1 MHEEEREMTLLPDE
15 VILHNLAPLLSK
27 EDLLNLSL
35 ACKELWWKLC
45 SVLVFGTSA
54 AGDDLAV
61 ARLEEPFDGTVVLRT
76 RDPRTLERLRGK
88 LMQCMLRVWPTCAEL
103 LGTEE
108 YPFACVGPVR
118 NLWMDPATGKRLT
131 CVGCVTGLYRDSLTG
146 EKVKGWAASAAVE
159 NVKHILRSHDTD
171 ARDHLRQVTLPHVLI
186 SLDRFLSVLWT
197 TIARHLIE
205 DHKAAFLS
213 LRNLMYGSLKNA
225 AGARDAC
232 LEFVARG
239 LTAGTVAQEDFWRL
253 VNMKVS
259 EEETLMHLLG
269 PTISTA
275 DVDLGHGEVVPT
287 MPALRHL
294 CLRTHW
300 RSWAVLDNLQK
311 SRKLRTI
318 TVKTCASQLFDIM
331 HGLERVLKALAA
343 SGHVVSS
350 LWLRVRAVVA
360 PGEAGLPRIWSEM
373 HAISKVV
380 GRLYVCLSDV
390 TLSDSSILFSL
401 DLKRRI
407 REEQLRNAR
416 VVLHFEKLRP
426 AFFGV
431 AKLCEEAVRRDMTE
445 ELMQF
450 PLLSREELGSSFRGA
465 LPDRPYD
472 ISALFVHRDT
482 PKDEARRV
490 RDGLRE
496 HRVNGSLG
504 GDTFFVLDPLSC
516 ALFAEGEGVHRA
528 ITLVF
533 WFVPRRKFW
542 RRFPGK
548 QLLAMARER
557 QNLTFAVPRQSFM
570 PFGMVSVS
578 SFGEMHVFRPL
589 PEELMSQ
596 NFGVSP
602 GAEWW
607 GKK

>member
-1 MHEEEREMTLLPDE
+1 MIPLLPDE
-15 VILHNLAPLLSK
+15 VIFQQLAPLLSK
-27 EDLLNLSL
+27 EDLLSFSL
-35 ACKELWWKLC
+35 TCKKLWWKLC

-76 RDPRTLERLRGK
+76 RDPRILERLRGK
-88 LMQCMLRVWPTCAEL
+88 LMQCTLCVWPTCAEL
-103 LGTEE
+103 LGTKE

-118 NLWMDPATGKRLT
+118 NLWMDPATGERLT
-131 CVGCVTGLYRDSLTG
+131 CSGHGTSLYRDSSTG
-146 EKVKGWAASAAVE
+146 EVVKGWSASAAVE
-159 NVKHILRSHDTD
+159 NVMRILRSHDTD
-171 ARDHLRQVTLPHVLI
+171 ARDHLREVTLPRVLI
-186 SLDRFLSVLWT
+186 SLDRFLSVLWA

-213 LRNLMYGSLKNA
+213 LRNLMYKSLQNA
-225 AGARDAC
+225 TGARDAC

-239 LTAGTVAQEDFWRL
+239 LTASTAARKDFWRL
-253 VNMKVS
+253 VDMKVS

-275 DVDLGHGEVVPT
+275 DVELGNGEVVPT
-287 MPALRHL
+287 MPALKHL

-300 RSWAVLDNLQK
+300 RSCAVLDNLQK
-311 SRKLRTI
+311 SCKLKTI
-318 TVKTCASQLFDIM
+318 TVKTSACQLFDIL
-331 HGLERVLKALAA
+331 HGLESVLKALAA

-350 LWLRVRAVVA
+350 LWLRVCAVVA
-360 PGEAGLPRIWSEM
+360 PREAELPRMWS
-373 HAISKVV
+373 AIQATSEVV

-390 TLSDSSILFSL
+390 TLRDDSILFFL

-416 VVLHFEKLRP
+416 VVLHFERLRP

-431 AKLCEEAVRRDMTE
+431 VDLCKETVRRNMTE

-450 PLLSREELGSSFRGA
+450 PLLSREELGSNFRSA

-482 PKDEARRV
+482 PAYEARRV
-490 RDGLRE
+490 RDALRE

-548 QLLAMARER
+548 QLLAMATER
-557 QNLTFAVPRQSFM
+557 QNMAFAVPRQSFM

-578 SFGEMHVFRPL
+578 SYGEMHVFRPL
-589 PEELMSQ
+589 PEQLMLET
-596 NFGVSP
+596 FGGVP
-602 GAEWW
+602 GFKW
-607 GKK
+607 